1 MSANAQNAIDHYCIQ
16 AQRIVRIEDKL
27 DNIDAKIDRL
37 SSVDGTVG
45 KMSGQLERLTA
56 LIESGNTGRKQLG
69 ADIWKWFGL
78 SVLVLAVIIATLLGI
93 KIPL

>member
-1 MSANAQNAIDHYCIQ
+1 MSIAAQDTESHYCIQ

-27 DNIDAKIDRL
+27 DKIDEKIDRL

-56 LIESGNTGRKQLG
+56 LIENGGTGRKQQG